1 MSILK
6 TVAASKA
13 ARLGVAL
20 SLTGAALVG
29 FAGQPAQ
36 AAVAK
41 GVVSPSTGPTTVGT
55 VVAVTG
61 AGYTTAAGAALADSV
76 TFQLT
81 ACVEAAGGTPATLP
95 AVISATRIV
104 ATAPVLALTDSKP
117 TKFNVCVHDTT
128 PTPDVLLAAA
138 TYTAYAPPTIT
149 AANSPASGPAAGGNS
164 VILTGTAFTAKSV
177 VKFGSFTSPKVTV
190 AKDGL
195 SLVAV
200 APAQAA
206 GAVAV
211 SVTTEGGTNAT
222 PGTAS
227 FDADTYTNALTVT
240 PKLGGNATPTPITIT
255 GVGFKAL
262 NFAAGGTNATV
273 FFVPGA
279 YVKATHGIGGSAPA
293 AECTNIQV
301 LSDTELVCTTPS
313 SISDTPHIV
322 TVVANK
328 AFGAATPGESVV
340 SSSAAFTFAAF

>member
-41 GVVSPSTGPTTVGT
+41 GVVSPATGPTTVGT
-55 VVAVTG
+55 VVSVTG

-81 ACVEAAGGTPATLP
+81 ACVEAAGGTAATLP
-95 AVISATRIV
+95 TVISATRIV
-104 ATAPVLALTDSKP
+104 ATAPVLTLTDSKP
-117 TKFNVCVHDTT
+117 TKYNVCVHDTT

-149 AANSPASGPAAGGNS
+149 AANTPASGPAAGGNS
-164 VILTGTAFTAKSV
+164 VVVTGTGFTAKSV
-177 VKFGSFTSPKVTV
+177 VKFGSVASPKVTV

-200 APAQAA
+200 APARVA
-206 GAVAV
+206 GAVAL

-227 FDADTYTNALTVT
+227 WDDYTYTNAITVT
-240 PKLGGNATPTPITIT
+240 PKLGANATATPITVT
-255 GVGFKAL
+255 GVGFSAL
-262 NFAAGGTNATV
+262 NFAAGANNAAV
-273 FFVPGA
+273 MFVPGA
-279 YVKATHGIGGSAPA
+279 YVKATHGVGGTSAA
-293 AECTNIQV
+293 ALCTSVQV
-301 LSDTELVCTTPS
+301 LSDTELVCTTPAGV
-313 SISDTPHIV
+313 SDTPLIV
-322 TVVANK
+322 TVVGDK
-328 AFGAATPGESVV
+328 ASTAVTENASVV